1 MTKLPLSIDNILK
14 GGKATNEKIIY
25 QDDNFIVLKDKKHSK
40 DSYHYTAWALKDIRS
55 LIEID
60 INIINQLNQ
69 IKQILIDKKFI
80 DESAKIFFHFPPN
93 IWRLHLHFVQENHK
107 FLADEYEI
115 HYFNEIINNIKI
127 NSNYY
132 LENVVIRSKL

>member
-1 MTKLPLSIDNILK
+1 MIEIPLSIDKILQGDK
-14 GGKATNEKIIY
+14 DTNDKIIY
-25 QDDNFIVLKDKKHSK
+25 QNDNFIVLEDKKHSK

-80 DESAKIFFHFPPN
+80 DESTKIFFHFPPN

-107 FLADEYEI
+107 FLADEYEV
-115 HYFNEIINNIKI
+115 HYFNEIFNNIKI

-132 LENVVIRSKL
+132 LENVMIKCKL